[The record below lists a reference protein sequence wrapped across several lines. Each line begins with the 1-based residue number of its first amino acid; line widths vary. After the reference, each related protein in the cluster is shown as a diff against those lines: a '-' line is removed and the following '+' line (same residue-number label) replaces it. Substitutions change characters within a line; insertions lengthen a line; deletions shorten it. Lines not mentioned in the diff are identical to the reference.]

1 MTTKI
6 YRDAFDGSRRNF
18 RSTHITYWCGH
29 CYYPLTGTEERCK
42 SPELLQQC
50 WDMGLSANQWHLRHE
65 CPFVHQGLE
74 CRCNDFPSIEK
85 AQASLTGSGRQGK
98 RREGT
103 MRNSTERNVQ
113 NEVTWTSSIRIGVLS
128 AVLRRANYI
137 EDDEKVV
144 AVDFDERTN
153 QVELFLQRIA

>member
-1 MTTKI
+1 
-6 YRDAFDGSRRNF
+6 
-18 RSTHITYWCGH
+18 
-29 CYYPLTGTEERCK
+29 
-42 SPELLQQC
+42 
-50 WDMGLSANQWHLRHE
+50 MG
-65 CPFVHQGLE
+65 
-74 CRCNDFPSIEK
+74 
-85 AQASLTGSGRQGK
+85 
-98 RREGT
+98 
-103 MRNSTERNVQ
+103 NSTERNVQ